1 MIGTQPQNNT
11 HSEMQNKEKK
21 RLKAF
26 TLIELLVVI
35 AIIAILASMLLPA
48 LAKAKQ
54 KAGKIKCVNNLRQ
67 VATGMRLWAS
77 DRNDKYPWELFR
89 RYAIRFRDPNATG
102 TEVLLGDWQGG
113 FRDNYNGNSRVPGA
127 WTWFGIMSN
136 ELGSPKIL
144 NCPGNK
150 LKKNSIA
157 SDWSTGT
164 VGFWNTTSQKTGFQA
179 IERSQVNA
187 YGKAPGYDGS
197 ISYSVVRTPIWLVAY
212 GWELS
217 TAPGAM
223 VAWDYNV
230 NYGGIRTATGYPDF
244 DPIPGGG
251 YRSWDNGDGA
261 ANLTQAGMQSSIMG
275 NRDINTEAWG
285 FVVGQ
290 GTDQRFDVHG
300 GESGNVAMNDG
311 AVVQIVNQSE
321 FGGLGVSHHE
331 ALRGSLRRNNGSQIN
346 WGCHT
351 IVYSPW

>member
-1 MIGTQPQNNT
+1 
-11 HSEMQNKEKK
+11 MQNKENRK
-21 RLKAF
+21 LKAF

-48 LAKAKQ
+48 LAKAKS
-54 KAGKIKCVNNLRQ
+54 KANKIKCVNNLRQ
-67 VATGMRLWAS
+67 VAVGMRLWAS

-102 TEVLLGDWQGG
+102 TQILLGDWQGG
-113 FRDNYNGNSRVPGA
+113 FRDNYNGNSRVPSA

-144 NCPGNK
+144 HCPGNK

-157 SDWSTGT
+157 SDWSSSTT
-164 VGFWNTTSQKTGFQA
+164 GFWNTTSQKTGFQP
-179 IERSQVNA
+179 IERSQVNS

-197 ISYSVVRTPIWLVAY
+197 ISYGIVRTPIWLVAY

-230 NYGGIRTATGYPDF
+230 GWAELRTANGYPDF

-251 YRSWDNGDGA
+251 YRSWDNGDA
-261 ANLTQAGMQSSIMG
+261 AAHQATSGMQGATLG
-275 NRDINTEAWG
+275 NRDINSQSWG
-285 FVVGQ
+285 FVVGR
-290 GTDQRFDVHG
+290 GTDQRFSVHG

-311 AVVQIVNQSE
+311 AVVQIVNRSE
-321 FGGLGVSHHE
+321 FQGLGVSHHE
-331 ALRGSLRRNNGSQIN
+331 ALRGSLRRNNGAQIN
-346 WGCHT
+346 WGTHT
-351 IVYSPW
+351 IIYSPW